1 MAGRRFLDTN
11 VLVYAYSSTEPDK
24 RDVAVALL
32 GQEVVTSSQV
42 LGEFVW
48 VMHRKFGVPNDVL
61 SDIVVGMGE
70 VFEIVEV
77 GTAAVRKALRL
88 CSDHGLPY
96 WDGVVA
102 ASALLAGCGEL
113 LTEDFQNG
121 RLFEDRL
128 RIINPFAG

>member
-1 MAGRRFLDTN
+1 MAVRRFLDTN
-11 VLVYAYSSTEPDK
+11 VLVYAYSATEPDK

-32 GQEVVTSSQV
+32 GQELVTSSQV

-48 VMHRKFGVPNDVL
+48 VMHRKFGVPYTVLFDIVTGMNDVFE
-61 SDIVVGMGE
+61 VVS
-70 VFEIVEV
+70 V
-77 GTAAVRKALRL
+77 GIASVRLALRL
-88 CSDHGLPY
+88 CAEHGLPY

-102 ASALLAGCGEL
+102 ATALMAGCGEL